1 MRIHNLKIFAVI
13 LSLVLIAC
21 CLVACGDKDG
31 ETTDPNNGGNSTPE
45 LQKFTGITF
54 EDATFDFDGQE
65 HEIVCKGVPAGA
77 KVQYTNN
84 KAILDGEY
92 KAKAVITKDGYE
104 TLALTATMTINMSA
118 EAVVQ
123 ARANAVAQDNQ
134 NYDFLINLQTV
145 VSGLALN
152 GYYDAQYRYEKST
165 NNLSFMRTTSG
176 SLLYDAYEWIYN
188 DGESKIKL
196 KADQDGIVDKII
208 VLPENEEELNLLNL
222 PFSAIVDGINANN
235 LTAIERIEGEYQY
248 KANLALASETAV
260 VQKLFEILG
269 GLGAKVEIKGVE
281 FANPAAGIDFYFSM
295 NEDRTLLTAF
305 QYSTE
310 LTSPVKGV
318 PVTLVLNYKQK
329 ESDTE
334 IDIPE
339 ASLITDSAEI
349 ATTTATINNA
359 INAVKSAT
367 TYSID
372 MSASNEFDPGAFTS
386 AIVDKYVARMYKNGD
401 DFNHSYEYKSNTEE
415 DGAEKY
421 KYTLANIKDGSVHLV
436 SRKGTN
442 TVEEV
447 AGYSASTQFDYLVAL
462 GVLSSN
468 DISSIMSVSEDA
480 KTTYHIYTKSSKSI
494 DIQNDILAIVNSN
507 DADGVVDMNNY
518 FNTSN
523 HVIKDAEIVVVVENG
538 QIISIEVITEIEY
551 IPTGGEY
558 ADKTVTLTNKAEI
571 LFNKNLDKAASYEAP
586 KSTSSGLSGLGL
598 NNTKFYIL

>member
-13 LSLVLIAC
+13 LSLVLVAC

-31 ETTDPNNGGNSTPE
+31 ETPDPNNGGNSTPE

-77 KVQYTNN
+77 NVQYTNN

-104 TLALTATMTINMSA
+104 TLTLTATMTINMSA

-152 GYYDAQYRYEKST
+152 GYYDAQYRYQKST

-310 LTSPVKGV
+310 LTFPVKGV

-339 ASLITDSAEI
+339 ADLI
-349 ATTTATINNA
+349 
-359 INAVKSAT
+359 
-367 TYSID
+367 
-372 MSASNEFDPGAFTS
+372 
-386 AIVDKYVARMYKNGD
+386 
-401 DFNHSYEYKSNTEE
+401 NHPSPKLFIFPN
-415 DGAEKY
+415 K
-421 KYTLANIKDGSVHLV
+421 
-436 SRKGTN
+436 
-442 TVEEV
+442 
-447 AGYSASTQFDYLVAL
+447 
-462 GVLSSN
+462 LSP
-468 DISSIMSVSEDA
+468 
-480 KTTYHIYTKSSKSI
+480 H
-494 DIQNDILAIVNSN
+494 
-507 DADGVVDMNNY
+507 
-518 FNTSN
+518 
-523 HVIKDAEIVVVVENG
+523 
-538 QIISIEVITEIEY
+538 
-551 IPTGGEY
+551 
-558 ADKTVTLTNKAEI
+558 
-571 LFNKNLDKAASYEAP
+571 
-586 KSTSSGLSGLGL
+586 
-598 NNTKFYIL
+598 

>member
-13 LSLVLIAC
+13 LSLVLVAC

-104 TLALTATMTINMSA
+104 TLTLTATMTINMSA

-152 GYYDAQYRYEKST
+152 GYYDAQYRYQKST

-310 LTSPVKGV
+310 LTFPVKGV

-339 ASLITDSAEI
+339 ADLITSASEI
-349 ATTTATINNA
+349 ANITTQINNA
-359 INAVKSAT
+359 VTSIKSLN

-372 MSASNEFDPGAFTS
+372 MTAINDFDPGATTS
-386 AIVDKYVARMYKNGD
+386 AIVDKYIARMYKNGD
-401 DFNHSYEYKSNTEE
+401 DFNHSYEYKSHTEE

-421 KYTLANIKDGSVHLV
+421 QYTLANIKDGSVHLV

-447 AGYSASTQFDYLVAL
+447 AGYSASTQFDYLVAI

-468 DISSIMSVSEDA
+468 DISSIMSVTEDA

-494 DIQNDILAIVNSN
+494 DIQNGILDIVNSN
-507 DADGVVDMNNY
+507 DEDGVLDVNNH
-518 FNTSN
+518 FNSSN
-523 HVIKDAEIVVVVENG
+523 NTIEDAEIVVVIENG
-538 QIISIEVITEIEY
+538 QILSMEVLTKIKYVPID
-551 IPTGGEY
+551 GDH
-558 ADKTVTLTNKAEI
+558 ADKTVTLTNKIE
-571 LFNKNLDKAASYEAP
+571 LEFNINLDKATEYKAP
-586 KSTSSGLSGLGL
+586 KSTTSGLSGLGL